1 MPPPIDRRRP
11 TKRRR
16 GASLAAA
23 PDAAPEPSA
32 VAESGARAV
41 AFAAAALRLSPEVA
55 EALAAGRP
63 LVALESTIFAHGFPP
78 AEGRALCDDLEQAVR
93 AEGAVPAAIAI
104 CAGEV
109 RVGLDP
115 AAYDTLTGQAA
126 AGASGRP
133 QVAKCGAREVAFVAA
148 AGGWG
153 ATTVSATLAIAARA
167 GIAVFATGG
176 IGGVHRGG
184 EVSLDI
190 SADLDA
196 LASWPVL
203 VVAAGAKSVL
213 DLPRTVEALE
223 TRGVPVVGYRCD
235 ELPAFYSAHSG
246 LRLGLRCDEP
256 DAVARGFDL
265 QRQLGTAAGALICQP
280 PPAAVALAADEV
292 EVWLAQASAAA
303 DSAGVGGAAW
313 TPFVLAELHRR
324 SGGRT
329 LVVNRALALANA
341 ALAARVA
348 VALAAIAA
356 GARGRPGSHPRR
368 R

>member
-1 MPPPIDRRRP
+1 MPPPVDRRRP
-11 TKRRR
+11 PRPHR
-16 GASLAAA
+16 
-23 PDAAPEPSA
+23 
-32 VAESGARAV
+32 GARADASADLSLATGV
-41 AFAAAALRLSPEVA
+41 LRLSPEVA
-55 EALAAGRP
+55 AALSAGRP

-78 AEGRALCDDLEQAVR
+78 NEGRALCDALEAAVR

-104 CAGEV
+104 CNGDV
-109 RVGLDP
+109 RVGLDA
-115 AAYDTLTGQAA
+115 AAYDVLTSLAPAA
-126 AGASGRP
+126 DGRQP
-133 QVAKCGAREVAFVAA
+133 KVAKCGAREVAFVAA

-184 EVSLDI
+184 ARSLDI

-213 DLPRTVEALE
+213 DLPRTLEALE

-235 ELPAFYSAHSG
+235 ELPAFYSADSG

-256 DAVARGFDL
+256 EALARGFAL
-265 QRQLGTAAGALICQP
+265 QRQLGTAAGALVCQP
-280 PPAAVALAADEV
+280 PPADVALAATAV
-292 EVWLAQASAAA
+292 EAWLAEASAEA
-303 DSAGVGGAAW
+303 DAAGVRGAAW
-313 TPFVLAELHRR
+313 TPFVLADLHRR

-341 ALAARVA
+341 ALAARIA
-348 VALAAIAA
+348 VALAALSAVGGA
-356 GARGRPGSHPRR
+356 GPSHDRGAQ
-368 R
+368 